1 MEKKK
6 ADYRLGE
13 SAKRLLLIVF
23 PFVILQLIL
32 LTCILVPLEGGELIK
47 KQELIYTA
55 FDGVG
60 RGLIFMM
67 GGTIIL
73 DYMEKKHRKKSEKE

>member
-1 MEKKK
+1 MMEKKK
-6 ADYRLGE
+6 ADYRLSE

-23 PFVILQLIL
+23 PFIILQLIL
-32 LTCILVPLEGGELIK
+32 LSCILVPLEGGELIK

-67 GGTIIL
+67 GGGIIL
-73 DYMEKKHRKKSEKE
+73 DYMEKKYRKKSEK

>member
-1 MEKKK
+1 MMEKKK
-6 ADYRLGE
+6 ADYRLSE

-23 PFVILQLIL
+23 PFIILQLLL

-47 KQELIYTA
+47 KQELIYTV

-67 GGTIIL
+67 GGGVIL
-73 DYMEKKHRKKSEKE
+73 DYMEKKYRKKSEK